1 MLYAKSKPVSGSLAP
16 SLSLALSLALAA
28 ASAGVSAES
37 ISGTLI
43 NARLLTAVDVP
54 PPEYPKHADAIGI
67 DGYAVLEFTVAP
79 DGRVASPEVRSH
91 SSSVFSKAA
100 IEAVET
106 WQFEPVYENGVAV
119 PIRTGY
125 KFSFVPRTA
134 D

>member
-1 MLYAKSKPVSGSLAP
+1 MAYSKSRLVLGSL
-16 SLSLALSLALAA
+16 SSALSLALAT

-37 ISGTLI
+37 ISGTLL
-43 NARLLTAVDVP
+43 NARHLTAVDVP
-54 PPEYPKHADAIGI
+54 PPEYPKHADVIGM

-79 DGRVASPEVRSH
+79 DGRVASPEIRSH
-91 SSSVFSKAA
+91 SSAVFSRAA
-100 IEAVET
+100 IEAVES

-125 KFSFVPRTA
+125 KFSFVPRTL

>member
-1 MLYAKSKPVSGSLAP
+1 MTYLKSRLLLGSL
-16 SLSLALSLALAA
+16 SSALSLTLVAA
-28 ASAGVSAES
+28 PASVSAES

-43 NARLLTAVDVP
+43 NARLLTPVDAP
-54 PPEYPKHADAIGI
+54 PPEYPKHADTIGI
-67 DGYAVLEFTVAP
+67 DGYAILEFTVAP

-91 SSSVFSKAA
+91 SSAVFSKAA

-125 KFSFVPRTA
+125 KFSFVPRTEE
-134 D
+134 